1 MAPVGTSADLAGE
14 PSMGLGI
21 QTDSKAACTRTSLG
35 ASLSGAALVL
45 VLGTAWVDPRRLP
58 LLLIPASFLLLA
70 YRVGGLVGRV
80 VGGIGTETDPVRD
93 PPAITR
99 VAMQLGVGTAC
110 LSLLAWGTAFAGL
123 FWCAGLVALFLLAHG
138 LWVGS
143 HRWLAVGDQQELVS
157 HLMDRRVLMAAA
169 GGGAVGVFWLI
180 AWLWATIPP
189 TFFDELSYHL
199 VVPQRALLTG
209 GLPETPWV
217 FFTVMPHA
225 SDLLLGWGMAFAGE
239 HGARATHFAL
249 WVACSIGAW
258 GMVEALAWTRP
269 KGMAATLAIGALA
282 TSPTLWFLATL
293 PFADTCLS
301 LATITALLL
310 LVASPSDRRPWI
322 ALGLVLGLAATVKLT
337 GLYWVAAGLAAAAVA
352 GWPLKDLARAAMV
365 AVGSVAPWWGRA
377 LLQTGNPIYPMAYDV
392 LGGRY
397 WSPESQAR
405 AVGDVAPSVFEFG
418 LSGLLRLPADLVQ
431 HPERFGSG
439 GEAGIFALV
448 ATAGLVVWPLVA
460 RMIRTGPRERQRGDL
475 MATFVLVAGIGWLA
489 TSTTIRFLAPALL
502 LGLAALAGAVL
513 YLDRIGR
520 SLALVALLAASIW
533 GTWEFLAVHSA
544 AFSSTGVAL
553 GQEPP
558 EAYLS
563 RQLEHFDA
571 ARFVQ
576 QTLPQDAKLLFI
588 GETRPYYFFRE
599 ALAPTAYDQHPLQHW
614 VQEAASPQ
622 ALAARLAQEGFTH
635 VVLNVREY
643 NRLHRA
649 YGLFTFSGP
658 NQEADDQRLKRLPQ
672 ALSLQFS
679 KNGVLVFEI
688 PSDSEAR
695 RAGQGRT
702 PNGPEGQPHGG

>member
-1 MAPVGTSADLAGE
+1 MDIDADKPRPLSHVGPT
-14 PSMGLGI
+14 
-21 QTDSKAACTRTSLG
+21 LG
-35 ASLSGAALVL
+35 AAVGVV
-45 VLGTAWVDPRRLP
+45 VLGTAVVDPARLW
-58 LLLIPASFLLLA
+58 LLLVPLSFLLMAFGAGRLVHLA
-70 YRVGGLVGRV
+70 CGGLSF
-80 VGGIGTETDPVRD
+80 ETDEGT
-93 PPAITR
+93 AQTA
-99 VAMQLGVGTAC
+99 VAGLAVHLGVGIAC
-110 LSLLAWGTAFAGL
+110 LSLLAWSTAFSGVFWGAG
-123 FWCAGLVALFLLAHG
+123 FVALFFLAYG

-143 HRWLAVGDQQELVS
+143 QRCLAMGDHQDLLS
-157 HLMDRRVLMAAA
+157 RLMDRRVLAASA
-169 GGGAVGVFWLI
+169 GGGVVGAFWLI

-239 HGARATHFAL
+239 LGARATHFAL

-258 GMVEALAWTRP
+258 GMVEALARSRP
-269 KGMAATLAIGALA
+269 KGLAATLAIVALA
-282 TSPTLWFLATL
+282 ASPTLWFLATL

-301 LATITALLL
+301 LAMITALVL
-310 LVASPSDRRPWI
+310 LVAPFSDRRPWI
-322 ALGLVLGLAATVKLT
+322 PLGLVLGLAATVKLT
-337 GLYWVAAGLAAAAVA
+337 GLYWVAAVLAAVPVA
-352 GWPLKDLARAAMV
+352 GWPLKDLARAAVV

-377 LLQTGNPIYPMAYDV
+377 LLQTGNPIYPMAYEV

-405 AVGDVAPSVFEFG
+405 AVGDVAPSVFELG

-439 GEAGIFALV
+439 GEAGLFALV
-448 ATAGLVVWPLVA
+448 ATAGLVVWPLFA
-460 RMIRTGPRERQRGDL
+460 RMIRTGQRERQRCDL
-475 MATFVLVAGIGWLA
+475 MATFVLVAGLGWLA
-489 TSTTIRFLAPALL
+489 TSTTTRFLAPALL

-513 YLDRIGR
+513 YLDRFGR
-520 SLALVALLAASIW
+520 GLALVALLAAGIW
-533 GTWEFLAVHSA
+533 GTWAFLAVHSA
-544 AFSSTGVAL
+544 AFSSTAVAL
-553 GQEPP
+553 GREPT

-576 QTLPQDAKLLFI
+576 QKLPRDAKLLFI

-614 VQEAASPQ
+614 VQEAASPK
-622 ALAARLAQEGFTH
+622 ALAVHLAREGFTH

-658 NQEADDQRLKRLPQ
+658 NQEADDQRLKHLPQ
-672 ALSLQFS
+672 ELTLQFS

-688 PSDSEAR
+688 PSGSETR

-702 PNGPEGQPHGG
+702 TNGPKGQPRGG